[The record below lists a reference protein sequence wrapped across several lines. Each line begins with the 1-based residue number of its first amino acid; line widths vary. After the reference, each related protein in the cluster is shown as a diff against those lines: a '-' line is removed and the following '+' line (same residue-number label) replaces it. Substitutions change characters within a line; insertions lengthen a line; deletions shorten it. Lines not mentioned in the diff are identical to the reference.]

1 MLVCVLAETVHV
13 SVSASD
19 LEMEDG
25 SPAKQKSRLAAGNV
39 LEKQL
44 IAQLSVEL
52 LETTLV
58 EVRNLRK
65 VNCALSGSSVA

>member
-1 MLVCVLAETVHV
+1 
-13 SVSASD
+13 
-19 LEMEDG
+19 MEDG

-39 LEKQL
+39 LEKRL
-44 IAQLSVEL
+44 IAQLNVEL